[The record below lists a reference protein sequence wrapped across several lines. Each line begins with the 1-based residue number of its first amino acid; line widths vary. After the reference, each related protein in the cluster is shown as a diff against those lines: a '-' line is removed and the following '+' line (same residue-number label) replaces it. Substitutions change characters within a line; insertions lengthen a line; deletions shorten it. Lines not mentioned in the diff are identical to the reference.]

1 MVSRTLSLA
10 LYAGVLAVLYTLFDA
25 VVTEPY
31 MDEPF
36 HVGQTQAYCA
46 GNWSSWDG
54 KITTFPGLYA
64 CVAASVRLS
73 EQLAPPSG
81 EPVCTL
87 SLLRVA
93 NLLPAFVTP
102 LLLQA
107 LIGAL
112 HPKTSDADAFANA
125 LVLSLLPTHF
135 FFHFLYYTDSAA
147 TTVRSTAR
155 AARVDD
161 TRSHKCHHPS

>member
-1 MVSRTLSLA
+1 MLSLDLSASSA
-10 LYAGVLAVLYTLFDA
+10 LLLTTYVAALAMLYGAFNATVLT
-25 VVTEPY
+25 PY

-46 GNWSSWDG
+46 GHWSAWDD

-64 CVAASVRLS
+64 CVASVARALGKVGAFFS
-73 EQLAPPSG
+73 FIPDAP
-81 EPVCTL
+81 EKLCTL
-87 SLLRVA
+87 PALRAA

-102 LLLQA
+102 LILHA
-107 LIGAL
+107 LFRAL
-112 HPKTSDADAFANA
+112 HPGTSTEDAFANA

-147 TTVRSTAR
+147 TAVNC
-155 AARVDD
+155 
-161 TRSHKCHHPS
+161 KI